1 MSKVALKKYLNTLQ
15 KGEIIEMVLD
25 LYDAR
30 KEAKEYLEYYLNPD
44 EKEKL
49 KEYKTIIL
57 NEFFPK
63 RGDRKCR
70 FSVCRK
76 AIADFRKLYPAPENL
91 ADLMLYL
98 VENAC
103 EAADLWGDLWESFYD
118 STESNFEATMKF
130 ITKNGLLPKFQK
142 RIEAALKNKKVAAM
156 VFVMPCRT
164 STRNMQET
172 IATNPNH
179 YG

>member
-118 STESNFEATMKF
+118 STESNFEATILRM
-130 ITKNGLLPKFQK
+130 
-142 RIEAALKNKKVAAM
+142 AC
-156 VFVMPCRT
+156 CR
-164 STRNMQET
+164 SSKSE
-172 IATNPNH
+172 
-179 YG
+179 

>member
-30 KEAKEYLEYYLNPD
+30 KEAKEYLEYFMNPD
-44 EKEKL
+44 EKKKL
-49 KEYKTIIL
+49 KEYKTIIQ

-63 RGDRKCR
+63 RGDGKCR

-76 AIADFRKLYPAPENL
+76 AIADFRKLHPSPENL

-103 EAADLWGDLWESFYD
+103 EAADSWGDLSESFYD
-118 STESNFEATMKF
+118 STESNFEATMKY
-130 ITKNGLLPKFQK
+130 ITKNGLLP
-142 RIEAALKNKKVAAM
+142 
-156 VFVMPCRT
+156 
-164 STRNMQET
+164 
-172 IATNPNH
+172 
-179 YG
+179 

>member
-15 KGEIIEMVLD
+15 KGEIVEMVLD

-30 KEAKEYLEYYLNPD
+30 KEAKEYLEYFLNPD
-44 EKEKL
+44 EEEKL
-49 KEYKTIIL
+49 KEYKAIIL

-63 RGDRKCR
+63 RGDGKCR

-76 AIADFRKLYPAPENL
+76 AIADYRKLHPSPDNL
-91 ADLMLYL
+91 ADS
-98 VENAC
+98 
-103 EAADLWGDLWESFYD
+103 WGDLWESFYD

-142 RIEAALKNKKVAAM
+142 RIEVALKNTKSSGYGFCDAM
-156 VFVMPCRT
+156 PDIYEEY
-164 STRNMQET
+164 SGKYN
-172 IATNPNH
+172 N
-179 YG
+179 

>member
-30 KEAKEYLEYYLNPD
+30 KEAKEYLEYFMNPD
-44 EKEKL
+44 EKKKL
-49 KEYKTIIL
+49 KEYKTIIQ

-63 RGDRKCR
+63 RGDGKCR

-76 AIADFRKLYPAPENL
+76 AIADFRKLHPSPENL

-103 EAADLWGDLWESFYD
+103 EAADSWGDLSESFYD
-118 STESNFEATMKF
+118 STESNFEATMKY
-130 ITKNGLLPKFQK
+130 ITKNACC
-142 RIEAALKNKKVAAM
+142 RSSKNAS
-156 VFVMPCRT
+156 R
-164 STRNMQET
+164 R
-172 IATNPNH
+172 H
-179 YG
+179 

>member
-30 KEAKEYLEYYLNPD
+30 KEAKEYLEYYLNPN

>member
-30 KEAKEYLEYYLNPD
+30 KEAKEYLEYFMNPD
-44 EKEKL
+44 EKKKL
-49 KEYKTIIL
+49 KEYKTIIQ

-63 RGDRKCR
+63 RGDGKCR

-76 AIADFRKLYPAPENL
+76 AIADFRKLHPSPENL

-103 EAADLWGDLWESFYD
+103 EAADSWGDLSESFYD
-118 STESNFEATMKF
+118 STESNFEATMKY
-130 ITKNGLLPKFQK
+130 ITKK
-142 RIEAALKNKKVAAM
+142 ALFKV
-156 VFVMPCRT
+156 FK
-164 STRNMQET
+164 
-172 IATNPNH
+172 
-179 YG
+179 Y

>member
-57 NEFFPK
+57 NESFPK

-142 RIEAALKNKKVAAM
+142 RIEAALKNTESSGYGFCDAM
-156 VFVMPCRT
+156 PDIYEEYA
-164 STRNMQET
+164 RN
-172 IATNPNH
+172 
-179 YG
+179 YSD

>member
-30 KEAKEYLEYYLNPD
+30 KEAKEYLEYFMNPD
-44 EKEKL
+44 EKKKL
-49 KEYKTIIL
+49 KEYKTIIQ

-63 RGDRKCR
+63 RGDGKCR

-76 AIADFRKLYPAPENL
+76 AIADFRKLHPSPENL

-103 EAADLWGDLWESFYD
+103 EAADSWGDLSESFYD
-118 STESNFEATMKF
+118 STESNFEATMKY

-142 RIEAALKNKKVAAM
+142 RIETALKNTERSGYGFCDAM
-156 VFVMPCRT
+156 PDIYEEYAK
-164 STRNMQET
+164 NQ
-172 IATNPNH
+172 
-179 YG
+179 

>member
-76 AIADFRKLYPAPENL
+76 AIADFRKVYPAPENL

>member
-15 KGEIIEMVLD
+15 KGEIVEMVLD

-30 KEAKEYLEYYLNPD
+30 KEAKEYLEYFLNPD
-44 EKEKL
+44 EEEKL
-49 KEYKTIIL
+49 KEYKAIIL

-63 RGDRKCR
+63 RGDGKCR

-76 AIADFRKLYPAPENL
+76 AIADYRKLHPSPDNL

-103 EAADLWGDLWESFYD
+103 EAADSWGDLWESFYD

-142 RIEAALKNKKVAAM
+142 RIEVALKNTKSSGYGFCDAM
-156 VFVMPCRT
+156 PDIYEEY
-164 STRNMQET
+164 SGKYN
-172 IATNPNH
+172 N
-179 YG
+179 